1 MSERSLMHAA
11 TDTRPT
17 LRRRI
22 VEAADRVIREKG
34 LSGATTREIA
44 RAAGCAEGSI
54 YVHFADKTDL
64 VIAVVTEREPH
75 FAEMLELPGKAGEAT
90 VEDNLAAWLEE
101 LLELFRDNLP
111 IFLALLGDRAVLARF
126 TARVQERRTGPLAVA
141 AAAAAYL
148 RAEQELGR
156 VRASADA
163 RIVAALLVGAGRD
176 YGLASILAGAEPA
189 PPQAFARETASSLVT
204 GLAPT
209 AADTVDPMPFE
220 EDTP

>member
-1 MSERSLMHAA
+1 MDAA

-22 VEAADRVIREKG
+22 VEAADAVIRDKG
-34 LSGATTREIA
+34 LADATTREIA

-75 FAEMLELPGKAGEAT
+75 FAEMLELPRKAGQAS

-111 IFLALLGDRAVLARF
+111 IFLAVLGNRAVLARF
-126 TARVQERRTGPLAVA
+126 TERLQERRTGPLAVA
-141 AAAAAYL
+141 GAAATYL

-156 VRASADA
+156 VRASAEPE
-163 RIVAALLVGAGRD
+163 IVAALLVGAGRD
-176 YGLASILAGAEPA
+176 YGLASILAGVAPA
-189 PPQAFARETASSLVT
+189 PPQVFARETARTIVT
-204 GLAPT
+204 GLAPNDL
-209 AADTVDPMPFE
+209 ATVGPMSLE